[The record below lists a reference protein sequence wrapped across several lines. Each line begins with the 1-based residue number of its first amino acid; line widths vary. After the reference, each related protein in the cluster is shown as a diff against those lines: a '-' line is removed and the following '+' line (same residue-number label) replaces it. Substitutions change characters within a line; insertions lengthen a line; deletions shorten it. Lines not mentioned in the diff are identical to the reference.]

1 MLTLAA
7 KLAYLLRRRP
17 GPDGEP
23 PSNRSLS
30 AAIQALPGH
39 SRGGSHAALA
49 DLRSGKK
56 DNPTLTTI
64 TAVAAVLDAPPP
76 FLLPGWDDIAAL
88 TVLQHTPRALD
99 IVRHLDGL
107 DLADLD
113 SLLRQLQ
120 DRREQL
126 GLPHT
131 VPADEID
138 TESDSGDTGRRYRRR
153 RSSEE
158 AAQYAAD
165 SLEGL

>member
-23 PSNRSLS
+23 PSNRALS

-39 SRGGSHAALA
+39 TRGGSVGALSN
-49 DLRSGKK
+49 LRSGKD
-56 DNPTLTTI
+56 DNPTVSTI
-64 TAVAAVLDAPPP
+64 AALASVLDTPPP
-76 FLLPGWDDIAAL
+76 FFLPGWDDIAAL
-88 TVLQHTPRALD
+88 TVLQHNPRALD

-107 DLADLD
+107 DQADLD
-113 SLLRQLQ
+113 SLLRQIQ